1 MRIETRTMQKT
12 ALYKEVAERIASL
25 VVGGTFRIGDRL
37 PSIREMSRQAQVSI
51 NTVKVAYSHL
61 EDQCLI
67 AARPQSGYY
76 VCPRPP
82 ELPRE
87 PKISQRNITPQ
98 GVSSSKLVGRLMK
111 DILDGEKVQF
121 GAAIPDPELIPAKK
135 LGRILSVACRNHA
148 MESIGYSTAPG
159 NIRLRSQICR
169 WMLKAGCTLSADEL
183 IITTGGSEAVFLA
196 LQVLCRPGDTVAI
209 GSPIYF
215 NFVQML
221 QLLDLRVIEIPTSPT
236 EGLHL
241 PTLRSALKTN
251 KIACCV
257 VISNFD
263 NPLGSCM
270 TDARK
275 QELAEMLAGAGVPLI
290 EDDIN
295 GDLSHSDERPSV
307 AKAWDRE
314 GNILLCSSF
323 SKTLAP
329 GYRVGWIAPGRY
341 MEETLHRKLVTN
353 IASASPT
360 QLAVAEFLANGG
372 YSHHLRVIRKAYATK
387 LAQMGDAIGRYFP
400 EGTRV
405 TRPAGG
411 FTLWIEL
418 PADVDTVEL
427 YIRVESE
434 KITFAPG
441 RIFSTRGKFRNCLRL
456 NGAFWSEKNRWA
468 VELLGKMAKELCREQ
483 V

>member
-1 MRIETRTMQKT
+1 MEKT
-12 ALYKEVAERIASL
+12 LLYREVAERVATL
-25 VVGGTFRIGDRL
+25 VAGGTLRIGDRL

-51 NTVKVAYSHL
+51 NTVKVAYSNL

-67 AARPQSGYY
+67 EARPQSGYY
-76 VCPRPP
+76 VCQRPL

-87 PKISQRNITPQ
+87 PKIGREILEPQ
-98 GVSSSKLVGRLMK
+98 EISASKLVGRLMK

-148 MESIGYSTAPG
+148 LESIGYATSPG
-159 NIRLRSQICR
+159 NTRLRSQIAR
-169 WMLKAGCTLSADEL
+169 WMLKAGCTLGADEL
-183 IITTGGSEAVFLA
+183 IVTTGGSEAVFLA
-196 LQVLCRPGDTVAI
+196 LQTLCNPGDTVAI

-221 QLLDLRVIEIPTSPT
+221 QLLHLRVIEIPTSPT

-241 PTLRSALKTN
+241 ETLRQVLSSN
-251 KIACCV
+251 KIDCCV

-263 NPLGSCM
+263 NPLGSSL

-275 QELAEMLAGAGVPLI
+275 QELVEMVAGAGVPLV

-307 AKAWDRE
+307 AKAWDRT
-314 GNILLCSSF
+314 GDVLLCSSF

-341 MEETLHRKLVTN
+341 LEETLHRKLVSN
-353 IASASPT
+353 IASATPP

-372 YSHHLRVIRKAYATK
+372 YAHHLRVIRKAYAGK
-387 LAQMGDAIGRYFP
+387 LARMADAIGRYFP
-400 EGTRV
+400 PGTRV
-405 TRPAGG
+405 TRPKGG

-418 PADVDTVEL
+418 PADVDTVDL
-427 YIRVESE
+427 YRRIETKKV
-434 KITFAPG
+434 TFAPG
-441 RIFSTRGKFRNCLRL
+441 RIFSTRGKYRNCLRL

-468 VELLGKMAKELCREQ
+468 VELLGSMATELCKDHL
-483 V
+483 